1 MIFLSHANEARDNEF
16 TRWLALR
23 LASLGYPVWCDQT
36 ELLGGEKF
44 WSDIETAIRTKT
56 RKFLWVLSR
65 QSNNRDSVIDE
76 VALARRVAE
85 AKGLADFII
94 PLRIDDLPKA
104 EVNMRLAQ
112 VGIMDFTEGWAP
124 ALAQLVKKLER
135 DGIPKDERFNPSAVA
150 EWWLNHERRQTDV
163 TNTPELCSSN
173 WFPISDMPTRVYL
186 HSLEVPLKEEGP
198 RALDLGVPNY
208 REKGGIFSFEAKPGM
223 ARRVK
228 ENGMLLVE
236 TVDLDLW
243 EFQRWGHKG
252 LRLDKAEARNIVT
265 SLLKQAWQARC
276 QSAGLLAYDMSGDQ
290 RCFWFPLGFTKDA
303 KDKVHFTPIVP
314 LPSERP
320 SHRQMVARPLKRDGT
335 PQKRLWHFGIQAKL
349 IRWPRLCMAIRSHV
363 IITEDGKP
371 LPPEQLHKARRS
383 QCKLWFNN
391 KWLDCMMAAMA
402 FLRDP
407 AYAGHIVVPC
417 GDDQAFTVSTRPL
430 SFESPISFGREGFQ
444 ELADEDDIS
453 DEVADEEDELEDTE
467 DEV

>member
-1 MIFLSHANEARDNEF
+1 MIFLSHANEAKDNEF

-56 RKFLWVLSR
+56 TKFLWVLSR
-65 QSNNRDSVIDE
+65 QSNNRDSVINE

-85 AKGLADFII
+85 AKKLTDFII
-94 PLRIDDLPKA
+94 PVGIDDLPSHEA
-104 EVNMRLAQ
+104 NIRLGQ
-112 VGIMDFTEGWAP
+112 VGVIAFKEGWAP

-135 DGIPKDERFNPSAVA
+135 DGIPKDERFNPGAVA
-150 EWWLNHERRQTDV
+150 EWWRNHERRQTDV

-173 WFPISDMPTRVYL
+173 WFPISDMPTRIYL

-198 RALDLGVPNY
+198 RELALGVPNY

-223 ARRVK
+223 ARRLK
-228 ENGMLLVE
+228 DSGMLLVE
-236 TVDLDLW
+236 TVDFDLW
-243 EFQRWGHKG
+243 EFQRLGHKG
-252 LRLDKAEARNIVT
+252 LRLEKPEARNIVT

-276 QSAGLLAYDMSGDQ
+276 QNAGLLAYEMSGDQ
-290 RCFWFPLGFTKDA
+290 RCYWFPLGFAKDA
-303 KDKVHFTPIVP
+303 KDKVHFTPIVA
-314 LPSERP
+314 LPSGRP
-320 SHRQMVARPLKRDGT
+320 SQRQLVARPFKRDGT

-349 IRWPRLCMAIRSHV
+349 VRWPKLCMAIRSHV
-363 IITEDGKP
+363 IITEGGKP
-371 LPPEQLHKARRS
+371 LPAEQQHKARRS

-407 AYAGHIVVPC
+407 DYGGHILVPC

-453 DEVADEEDELEDTE
+453 DEVADEDDELEDTE
-467 DEV
+467 DQL